1 MSKISQ
7 DIVLYTR
14 NYRTGK
20 TEAGRYPNLLH
31 AVNLRPVWDSKEALF
46 HHIKVGERE
55 SSKTGFERSEVMRN
69 YCLNRGRST

>member
-31 AVNLRPVWDSKEALF
+31 VVNLRPDWDSKEALF
-46 HHIKVGERE
+46 HHIKVGGERE
-55 SSKTGFERSEVMRN
+55 RAQKLDLKGQK
-69 YCLNRGRST
+69 

>member
-14 NYRTGK
+14 NYRTSK

-31 AVNLRPVWDSKEALF
+31 AVNLRPDWNSKEALF

-55 SSKTGFERSEVMRN
+55 RELKNWIRKARSDEK
-69 YCLNRGRST
+69 LLLEQG